1 MILVLLVFLVAIIF
15 ILVDVIIFL
24 LTSKP
29 LTDEE
34 EMEERVLLVSEKMKE
49 IFK

>member
-1 MILVLLVFLVAIIF
+1 MVLTFLLTIIF
-15 ILVDVIIFL
+15 ILIDIIIFIT
-24 LTSKP
+24 TSKP

-34 EMEERVLLVSEKMKE
+34 EIEARVLLVSEKMKE

>member
-1 MILVLLVFLVAIIF
+1 MLLTFLVAIIF
-15 ILVDVIIFL
+15 ILIDIIVFIT
-24 LTSKP
+24 TSKP

-34 EMEERVLLVSEKMKE
+34 EMENRVLLVREKMKE